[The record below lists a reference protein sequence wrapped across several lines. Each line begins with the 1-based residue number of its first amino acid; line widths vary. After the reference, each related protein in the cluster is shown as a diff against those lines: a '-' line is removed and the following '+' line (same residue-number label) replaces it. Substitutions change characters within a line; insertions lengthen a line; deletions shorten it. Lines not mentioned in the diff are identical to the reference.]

1 MLQKLCGELW
11 EYCEERSRVA
21 QYFAE
26 EQFTVCVL
34 EVIKEGVEEV
44 KTEKHFAVFL
54 NIIYENYV
62 DNDTSAAHQASV
74 DISIPSMRAEELSI
88 C

>member
-1 MLQKLCGELW
+1 M
-11 EYCEERSRVA
+11 A

-74 DISIPSMRAEELSI
+74 DIIIPSMRAEELSI